1 MDKIDL
7 VERVNNSS
15 LLETLIGLN
24 PGDVDG
30 CDTEDRY
37 HLMMIRKHLIKA
49 GNYWS
54 EFVASAD
61 IERGEADCD

>member
-7 VERVNNSS
+7 VERVNSSS
-15 LLETLIGLN
+15 LWETLIGLD
-24 PGDVDG
+24 PGDVGG
-30 CDTEDRY
+30 CDAVDRY
-37 HLMMIRKHLIKA
+37 HLMMVRKHLINA

-54 EFVASAD
+54 EFMASAD